1 MHKKL
6 LIVLLSLPL
15 LFAGI
20 AHVQS
25 EDDSGPEVI
34 LGTLHKVDNARVGL
48 AYVDPNADFS
58 QYTRIIL
65 DPLEVDKVTI
75 VQPSRGSANRRNEWV
90 LTDKDK
96 AALQKSYAEVFVREL
111 EETGDYQIV
120 TEPGADVLRVTASLL
135 GIAPSAAKDDNKSR
149 GVGRTRV
156 YSANSGSMAIA
167 FGFSDSQSGEIL
179 GIVKDTRSGSPTWGV
194 NNSVTNMSDVR
205 FMFGRWARMIRAR
218 LDIVHGY

>member
-15 LFAGI
+15 LFTGI

-34 LGTLHKVDNARVGL
+34 LGTLHKVDNAKVGL

-120 TEPGADVLRVTASLL
+120 TEPGADVLRITASLL

-156 YSANSGSMAIA
+156 YSATSGSMAIA

-179 GIVKDTRSGSPTWGV
+179 GIVKDTRSGSPRWGV

>member
-15 LFAGI
+15 LFTGI

-34 LGTLHKVDNARVGL
+34 LGTLHKVDNAKVGL

-75 VQPSRGSANRRNEWV
+75 VQPSRSTANRRNEWV

-120 TEPGADVLRVTASLL
+120 TEPGADVLRITASLL